1 MSVWF
6 GSGCLACALVL
17 LPKMVYILF
26 SVNLYFVTFMYYKVF
41 LAGSDGGDWF
51 GECGFNW
58 KSF

>member
-1 MSVWF
+1 MSFGF

-51 GECGFNW
+51 GECGVW
-58 KSF
+58 I